1 MAAPAQLWQAAQ
13 QHLARNDARA
23 ARAALEALVAA
34 VPGHF
39 HAHLLL
45 GGLAHADG
53 RLRAATRHA
62 LDAARV
68 LPEDAGAIAAIV
80 NALLLVGEMTRA
92 HECLAHPAIARSTQ
106 GPVLAALA
114 SAQQMLGEHPA
125 ALRLLDRA
133 IAAGLDN
140 PDLRYLRGV
149 QLTFNGRLE
158 EAQAELEACLRMG
171 PTYGR
176 ASVTLARLQKQTTA
190 ANHLAQID
198 ARLAR
203 VPRGSEDHAAFE
215 FARYKEL
222 EDLGRFDEAWT
233 ALTRGNAIM
242 FARLNHD
249 SAAQSRRVDAL
260 IARCGADFVRPSD
273 ASETNED
280 AADARH
286 GGPQPIFIVGMP
298 RSGTT
303 VLERILGNHSRVTSA
318 GELGDFARQLRWGA
332 DHVTIEPVDETI
344 LARSDEID
352 FAEVG
357 RRYLA
362 QTQWRALGKPWF
374 VDKLPINFVQ
384 LGFIRRALPRARILH
399 MTRDPLDVCFSNF
412 KAFFG
417 AGYAYSYD
425 LGALAAQY
433 RDYRRLMRHWH
444 AVMPG
449 QVLDV
454 AYADLVEDPEA
465 AARRVF
471 EFCALDFEP
480 GTIDISRNA
489 GPVATLSTM
498 QVREGIHTRA
508 RGEWQRYAAQL
519 SPLEEELA
527 AYGLR

>member
-1 MAAPAQLWQAAQ
+1 MPAPAQLWQAAQ

-34 VPGHF
+34 VPGHT

-62 LDAARV
+62 LDAARA
-68 LPEDAGAIAAIV
+68 LPDDAGAIAAIV
-80 NALLLVGEMTRA
+80 NALLLVGELTRA
-92 HECLAHPAIARSTQ
+92 RECLAHPAIARCTQ

-114 SAQQMLGEHPA
+114 SAQQMLGDHPA
-125 ALRLLDRA
+125 ALQLLDRA

-140 PDLRYLRGV
+140 ADLRYLRGV

-158 EAQAELEACLRMG
+158 EAQTELETCLRMG

-176 ASVTLARLQKQTTA
+176 ASVTLARLRTQTA
-190 ANHLAQID
+190 QVNHLAQIET
-198 ARLAR
+198 RLAR

-222 EDLGRFDEAWT
+222 EDLGRFDEAWA
-233 ALTRGNAIM
+233 ALARGNAIM

-249 SAAQSRRVDAL
+249 SALESHRIDAL
-260 IARCGADFVRPSD
+260 IARCSADFVRHSDVSVAD
-273 ASETNED
+273 ASQTD
-280 AADARH
+280 IRH
-286 GGPQPIFIVGMP
+286 SGPQPIFIVGMP

-303 VLERILGNHSRVTSA
+303 VLERVLGNHSCVTSA
-318 GELGDFARQLRWGA
+318 GELGDFARQLRWSA
-332 DHVTIEPVDETI
+332 DHVTAEPIDETI
-344 LARSDEID
+344 LARSDAID

-362 QTQWRALGKPWF
+362 QTQWRALAKPWF

-384 LGFIRRALPRARILH
+384 LGFIRRALPQARILH
-399 MTRDPLDVCFSNF
+399 MTRDPMDVCFSNF

-433 RDYRRLMRHWH
+433 RDYRRLMQHWH
-444 AVMPG
+444 AVMPDRI
-449 QVLDV
+449 LDV
-454 AYADLVEDPEA
+454 AYADLVENPEA
-465 AARRVF
+465 VARRVF
-471 EFCALDFEP
+471 EFCGLGFEREA
-480 GTIDISRNA
+480 IDIRRNA

-498 QVREGIHTRA
+498 QVREGIHARA
-508 RGEWQRYAAQL
+508 QGEWQRYAAQL
-519 SPLEEELA
+519 GELEQQLVA
-527 AYGLR
+527 AGIR